1 MTIFIKTTA
10 DLFVNF
16 CFVKIEDNP
25 ACFAL
30 KALGL
35 DPLDEY

>member
-1 MTIFIKTTA
+1 MTIIIETTA

-16 CFVKIEDNP
+16 CYVNIKDNH

-35 DPLDEY
+35 NPLDEY